1 MDFNEYQKLASRT
14 ATFNDNSAVSP
25 LVYLALGVA
34 GESGEVVEKIK
45 KIVRNDGGK
54 VSSEKK
60 EDLKKE
66 LGDVLWYLSQMA
78 QVLGYNFEEV
88 AKTNIEKLASR
99 KNRGVI
105 CSEGDN
111 R

>member
-14 ATFNDNSAVSP
+14 ATFDGNKLDP
-25 LVYLALGVA
+25 LVYLALGIA

-45 KIVRNDGGK
+45 KAYRNDGGEI
-54 VSSEKK
+54 SQDKK
-60 EDLKKE
+60 EELKQE
-66 LGDVLWYLSQMA
+66 LGDVMWYLSQVA
-78 QVLGYNFEEV
+78 RVLDIPFDEV
-88 AKTNIEKLASR
+88 GKANIEKLADR
-99 KNRGVI
+99 QKRGKI